1 MPDTQAPVALE
12 KSFQPEQAEARWY
25 QYWEQAGYFKPS
37 GKDGSYCIILPPPNV
52 TGTLH
57 MGHGFQ
63 VSLMDAL
70 IRYQRMQGLNTLWQA
85 GTDHAGIATQMV
97 VERELGKENRS
108 RHDLGRED
116 FIQRVWEWKEQSGN
130 TIKQQLKRMGGSL
143 DWSRDRFTMDPEVAS
158 AVVKVFES
166 LYDEGL
172 IYRGQRLVNWD
183 PVLHTAISDLE
194 VVSKE
199 QEGKL
204 WHLRY
209 PFTEGEGFIVVA
221 TTRPET
227 MLGDVAVAVHP
238 DDERYQHLIGKT
250 VELPFT
256 GRHIPIIADSAVM
269 KDFGSGCVKIT
280 PAHDFND
287 YAMAQ
292 RHSLELLN
300 IFTPDAKL
308 NENAPLP
315 YRGMDRFEAREKMLQ
330 DLEKA
335 QLIEKIEKHILQIP
349 YGDRSHAII
358 EPYLTYQW
366 FIKTEPLAKPAIEA
380 VKNGDIEF
388 VPSGWQNTYF
398 SWMENIQDWCISRQ
412 LWWGHR
418 IPAWYDDQG
427 NSYVAKDEASVR
439 AKYNLS
445 ADISL
450 RQDND
455 VLDTWFSAA
464 LWPFVTLGWP
474 EETPEYNTF
483 YPTDVLV
490 TGFDI
495 IFFWVARMVMF
506 GLKFTQQV
514 PFRKVYITGLIR
526 DSEGHKM
533 SKSKGNILDPI
544 DLIDGIDL
552 ESLVEKRTRNLMQ
565 PHLAKG
571 IEEATRKDFPEGIPA
586 FGTDALRFTFC
597 ALASTG
603 RDIRFDMKRV
613 EGYRNF
619 TNKIWNA
626 ARYVCLQIEQSEID
640 LQAGEQI
647 QNDAAKWILS
657 RLSHTIE
664 KIHSAF
670 AEYRFDWIAQALYEF
685 TWNEYC
691 DWFLE
696 LTKPTLFGKQASE
709 AEKRGSLNVLI
720 QVLEKILLLSHPI
733 MPYITEEIWQT
744 IKPYTQKTGDSIM
757 LEPYP
762 KTEARHLAPKIEADI
777 SWLQQIILAIRNIR
791 GEMQI
796 SPAKMIPLLLRS
808 PEKSA
813 EQRFQH
819 YQHYVQFLA
828 KIESIT
834 WLSAQDTAPTAA
846 TAVVEELE
854 ILIPMAGLIDQQ
866 AELSRLQ
873 KEVGKLEKELN
884 SLNGRLNNPHFVD
897 KAPPEVVKKER
908 HRATE
913 LSETLATLQSK
924 MDVITQLS

>member
-1 MPDTQAPVALE
+1 MSDTKAPITFE
-12 KSFQPEQAEARWY
+12 KSFQPDQAEPRWY
-25 QYWEQAGYFKPS
+25 DYWEQAGYFKPTET
-37 GKDGSYCIILPPPNV
+37 GEAYCIILPPPNV

-70 IRYQRMQGLNTLWQA
+70 IRYKRMQGYNTLWQA

-97 VERELGKENRS
+97 VERELGKENLS
-108 RHDLGRED
+108 RHDLGREP
-116 FIQRVWEWKEQSGN
+116 FIQKVWEWKEQSGN
-130 TIKQQLKRMGGSL
+130 TIKQQLKRLGTSL
-143 DWSRDRFTMDPEVAS
+143 DWSRECFTMDKLVVD
-158 AVVKVFES
+158 AVIKTFES

-183 PVLHTAISDLE
+183 PVFHTAISDLE

-199 QEGKL
+199 KEGHL
-204 WHLRY
+204 WHIRY
-209 PFTEGEGFIVVA
+209 PFTDGTGHITVA

-227 MLGDVAVAVHP
+227 LLGDVAVAVHP
-238 DDERYQHLIGKT
+238 DDPRYQALIGKT
-250 VELPFT
+250 LHLPLT
-256 GRHIPIIADSAVM
+256 ERQIPVIADSAVVQE
-269 KDFGSGCVKIT
+269 FGSGCVKIT

-287 YAMAQ
+287 YAMGQ
-292 RHSLELLN
+292 RHNLELIN
-300 IFTPDAKL
+300 IFTHDAKL
-308 NENAPLP
+308 NDNTPQA
-315 YRGMDRFEAREKMLQ
+315 YRGMDRFDARKKMVE
-330 DLEKA
+330 DLEELG
-335 QLIEKIEKHILQIP
+335 LIEKVEKHILQIP

-366 FIKTEPLAKPAIEA
+366 FIKTESLAKPAIDA

-388 VPSGWQNTYF
+388 VPTGWQNTYF

-418 IPAWYDDQG
+418 IPAWYDDAG
-427 NSYVAKDEASVR
+427 NSYVAKDEATVR
-439 AKYNLS
+439 TKYQLGS
-445 ADISL
+445 DVPL
-450 RQDND
+450 RQDED
-455 VLDTWFSAA
+455 VLDTWFSSG

-474 EETPEYNTF
+474 EQTPEYKAF

-506 GLKFTQQV
+506 GLKFTGQV

-552 ESLVEKRTRNLMQ
+552 ESLVNKRTQNLMQ
-565 PHLAKG
+565 PHLAKE
-571 IEEATRKDFPEGIPA
+571 IEVTTRTEFPEGIPA

-626 ARYVCLQIEQSEID
+626 ARYVCMQIDQSELD
-640 LQAGEQI
+640 LHEGEQI
-647 QNDAAKWILS
+647 HNDAAKWILS
-657 RLSHTIE
+657 RLSRTVE
-664 KIHSAF
+664 KIQSAF
-670 AEYRFDWIAQALYEF
+670 DEYRFDWIAQALYEF

-691 DWFLE
+691 DWYLE
-696 LTKPTLFGKQASE
+696 LTKPTLFSPLASE

-720 QVLEKILLLSHPI
+720 LVLENILLLSHPL

-744 IKPYTQKTGDSIM
+744 IKPHTQKKGASIM

-762 KTEARHLAPKIEADI
+762 KLNPEWINTGIETDI
-777 SWLQQIILAIRNIR
+777 TWLQQIILAIRNIR

-796 SPAKMIPLLLRS
+796 SPAKVIPLMLRH
-808 PEKSA
+808 PLPKTQ
-813 EQRFQH
+813 QRFQQ
-819 YQHYVQFLA
+819 YQHYVLFLA
-828 KIESIT
+828 KIEAIT
-834 WLSAQDTAPTAA
+834 WLDDQSPTPHAA
-846 TAVVEELE
+846 TAVVDELQ
-854 ILIPMAGLIDQQ
+854 ILIPMAGLIDKQ
-866 AELSRLQ
+866 AELLRLQ
-873 KEVGKLEKELN
+873 KEVAKLEKELT
-884 SLNGRLNNPHFVD
+884 SLQGRLGNAHFVD
-897 KAPPEVVKKER
+897 KAPPEVVSKER
-908 HRATE
+908 LRANE
-913 LSETLATLQSK
+913 LTETLSTLQSK
-924 MDVITQLS
+924 MSLIATL

>member
-1 MPDTQAPVALE
+1 MTDTPAPVALE
-12 KSFQPEQAEARWY
+12 KSFQPEEAEAKWY
-25 QYWEQAGYFKPS
+25 QHWEQAGYFKPS

-70 IRYQRMQGLNTLWQA
+70 IRYHRMEGKNTLWQA

-97 VERELGKENRS
+97 VERELGKKNLS
-108 RHDLGRED
+108 RHDLGREA
-116 FIQRVWEWKEQSGN
+116 FIEKVWEWKEHSGS

-143 DWSRDRFTMDPEVAS
+143 DWSRECFTMDPQVAD
-158 AVVKVFES
+158 AVIQVFES

-194 VVSKE
+194 VVNKE

-227 MLGDVAVAVHP
+227 LLGDVAVAVHP

-250 VELPFT
+250 VNLPLT
-256 GRHIPIIADSAVM
+256 ERVIPIIADTGVV
-269 KDFGSGCVKIT
+269 KEFGSGCVKIT

-292 RHSLELLN
+292 RHNLELIN

-308 NENAPLP
+308 NVNAPSQ
-315 YRGMDRFEAREKMLQ
+315 YQGMDRFDARLKILA
-330 DLEKA
+330 DLEKVD
-335 QLIEKIEKHILQIP
+335 LIEKIEKHTLQIP
-349 YGDRSHAII
+349 YGDRSHAVI

-366 FIKTEPLAKPAIEA
+366 FIKTEPLAKPAIDA
-380 VKNGDIEF
+380 VKKGEIEF

-418 IPAWYDDQG
+418 IPAWYDDKG
-427 NSYVAKDEASVR
+427 NAYVGKDEASVR
-439 AKYNLS
+439 AKYNLNS
-445 ADISL
+445 TITL
-450 RQDND
+450 QQDPD
-455 VLDTWFSAA
+455 VLDTWFSSA

-474 EETPEYNTF
+474 EKTPEYNAF

-506 GLKFTQQV
+506 GLKFTQKI
-514 PFRKVYITGLIR
+514 PFHKVYITGLIR
-526 DSEGHKM
+526 DHEGQKM

-552 ESLVEKRTRNLMQ
+552 ESLVIKRTQNLMQ
-565 PHLAKG
+565 PQLAKE
-571 IEEATRKDFPEGIPA
+571 IEETTRKEYPDGIPA

-626 ARYVCLQIEQSEID
+626 ARYVCLQIEQSGID
-640 LQAGEQI
+640 LHTGEVI
-647 QNDAAKWILS
+647 QNDAAKWIVS
-657 RLSHTIE
+657 RLARTVE

-670 AEYRFDWIAQALYEF
+670 SEYRFDWIAQALYEF

-696 LTKPTLFGKQASE
+696 LTKPTLFGEHCTE
-709 AEKRGSLNVLI
+709 AEKRGSLQVLI
-720 QVLEKILLLSHPI
+720 SVLEKILLLSHPL
-733 MPYITEEIWQT
+733 MPFITEEIWQT
-744 IKPYTQKTGDSIM
+744 IKPYTGKTGDSIM
-757 LEPYP
+757 LESYP
-762 KTEARHLAPKIEADI
+762 KTEEKQIDDPIESDI
-777 SWLQQIILAIRNIR
+777 QWLQQIILAIRNIR

-796 SPAKMIPLLLRS
+796 SPAKTIPLLLRH
-808 PEKSA
+808 PDQKV
-813 EQRFQH
+813 EQRFTR

-828 KIESIT
+828 KIESVS
-834 WLSAQDTAPTAA
+834 WLNPETPTPTAA

-854 ILIPMAGLIDQQ
+854 ISIPMAGLIDQQ

-873 KEVGKLEKELN
+873 KEVAKLQKELS
-884 SLNGRLNNPHFVD
+884 SLNGRLNNPHFVE
-897 KAPPEVVKKER
+897 KAPPEVVTKER

-913 LSETLATLQSK
+913 LSETLATLHSK
-924 MDVITQLS
+924 MELIETL

>member
-1 MPDTQAPVALE
+1 MSDTKIAINLE

-25 QYWEQAGYFKPS
+25 QYWEQAGYFKPCGE
-37 GKDGSYCIILPPPNV
+37 GKAYCIMLPPPNV

-70 IRYQRMQGLNTLWQA
+70 IRYQRMQGCQTLWQA

-97 VERELGKENRS
+97 VERELAKENLS
-108 RHDLGRED
+108 RHDLGREP
-116 FIQRVWEWKEQSGN
+116 FLQRVWDWKEHSGS

-143 DWSRDRFTMDPEVAS
+143 DWSRECFTMDP
-158 AVVKVFES
+158 AVSDAVKKVFES

-199 QEGKL
+199 QIGKL
-204 WHLRY
+204 WHIRY
-209 PFTEGEGFIVVA
+209 PFSEGSGHITVA

-227 MLGDVAVAVHP
+227 LLGDVAVAVHP
-238 DDERYQHLIGKT
+238 DDSRYQKLIGKMLT
-250 VELPFT
+250 LPLT
-256 GRHIPIIADSAVM
+256 GRQIPIIADDSVLQ
-269 KDFGSGCVKIT
+269 DFGSGCVKIT

-287 YAMAQ
+287 YAMGQ
-292 RHSLELLN
+292 RHQLETIN
-300 IFTPDAKL
+300 IFTIDAKL
-308 NENAPLP
+308 NDNAPLA
-315 YRGMDRFEAREKMLQ
+315 YRGLDRFVAREKILADLQ
-330 DLEKA
+330 QA
-335 QLIEKIEKHILQIP
+335 NLIEKIEDHTLQIP
-349 YGDRSHAII
+349 YGDRSNAVI

-366 FIKTEPLAKPAIEA
+366 FIKTESLAKPAIEA

-388 VPSGWQNTYF
+388 VPAGWQNTYF

-418 IPAWYDDQG
+418 IPAWYDDAG
-427 NSYVAKDEASVR
+427 NSYVAQDEASVR
-439 AKYNLS
+439 SKYNLS
-445 ADISL
+445 DDTPL
-450 RQDND
+450 RQDED
-455 VLDTWFSAA
+455 VLDTWFSSA

-474 EETPEYNTF
+474 EQTHEYKTF

-495 IFFWVARMVMF
+495 IFFWVARMIML

-552 ESLVEKRTRNLMQ
+552 ESLVKKRTQNLMQ
-565 PHLAKG
+565 PHLIKE
-571 IEEATRKDFPEGIPA
+571 IEASTRRDFPEGIPA

-626 ARYVCLQIEQSEID
+626 TRYIGMQIEQSGLD
-640 LQAGEQI
+640 LHNGEQI

-657 RLSHTIE
+657 RLNRTIE

-685 TWNEYC
+685 TWNEFC
-691 DWFLE
+691 DWYLE
-696 LTKPTLFGKQASE
+696 LTKPTLFGANASE
-709 AEKRGSLNVLI
+709 AEKRGSLNTLI
-720 QVLEKILLLSHPI
+720 TVLENILLLAHPI
-733 MPYITEEIWQT
+733 MPYITEELWQT
-744 IKPYTQKTGDSIM
+744 LKPYTAKTGHSIM
-757 LEPYP
+757 LESYP
-762 KTEARHLAPKIEADI
+762 QAHQQQINTQIETDI
-777 SWLQQIILAIRNIR
+777 DWLQHIIVAIRNIR

-796 SPAKMIPLLLRS
+796 SPAKSIPLLLRH
-808 PEKSA
+808 PQEKT
-813 EQRFQH
+813 QTRFQH

-828 KIESIT
+828 KVDTIT
-834 WLSAQDTAPTAA
+834 WLNAQSPAPHAA
-846 TAVVEELE
+846 TAVVDELE
-854 ILIPMAGLIDQQ
+854 ILIPMAGLIDKQ

-873 KEVGKLEKELN
+873 KEVSKLEKELG
-884 SLNGRLNNPHFVD
+884 SLQGRLNNAHFVD
-897 KAPPEVVKKER
+897 KAPPEVVGKER
-908 HRATE
+908 TRASE
-913 LSETLATLQSK
+913 LAETLATLQNK
-924 MDVITQLS
+924 MEIIAEL